1 MASRPAKTVFDGV
14 DLSTRGD
21 GATLAAHHQDFVV
34 RYVSP
39 DTQNHPH
46 KRITL
51 AEQNDY
57 FAHDISVCYV
67 WETTTSEATSGR
79 AAGQRDA
86 IDAATYVTS
95 LGAPAGQ
102 PIYFAVDED
111 VPGSAIDPYFRGI
124 CDKIGVARSGAYG
137 SLRVIRYLFDQR
149 LITYGWQ
156 TYAWSAGQLEA
167 RAQAYQYLND
177 QMMGGLNVDL
187 DAAFTLDYG
196 QWDGS
201 DMARNIT
208 DDDVAAIVTALSNQR
223 VDAGAV
229 APPTGDQITRIQ
241 AERNNYYRLNGL
253 ANTFWPMVLTADGQH
268 GKLVDIMA
276 QSQANGSG
284 ISEIKATLAAWTGG
298 AAAAGVDLEQLAKIY
313 DAAAAAARAQIP
325 PAPVTP

>member
-1 MASRPAKTVFDGV
+1 MGSRPAKTIFDGV
-14 DLSTRGD
+14 DLSVRGD
-21 GATLAAHHQDFVV
+21 GTTLAAHHQDFVV

-51 AEQNDY
+51 AEQQDY
-57 FAHDISVCYV
+57 FDHNIAVCYV
-67 WETTTSEATSGR
+67 WETTASESTSGR

-86 IDAATYVTS
+86 VDAATYVAS

-102 PIYFAVDED
+102 PIYFATDVD
-111 VPGSAIDPYFRGI
+111 VPGTAVDPYYRGV
-124 CDKIGVARSGAYG
+124 CDKIGVRRVGSYG
-137 SLRVIRYLFDQR
+137 SLRVVRYLFDQH

-156 TYAWSAGQLEA
+156 TYAWSAGLLEA

-201 DMARNIT
+201 DMTRNIT
-208 DDDVAAIVTALSNQR
+208 DDDVAAILAAFNNQR
-223 VDAGAV
+223 IDQGAV
-229 APPTGDQITRIQ
+229 TPPTGDQITRLQ
-241 AERNNYYRLNGL
+241 GERNNYYRLNGL
-253 ANTFWPMVLTADGQH
+253 ANTFWPMVLTADGQR

-276 QSQANGSG
+276 QSQSNGAG
-284 ISEIKATLAAWTGG
+284 ISEIKTMLQNWATGSGTSDLTPKEMADALR
-298 AAAAGVDLEQLAKIY
+298 AAADEL
-313 DAAAAAARAQIP
+313 DP